1 MKKRCF
7 ALLLAAA
14 LLVSLLPISA
24 AAAVTYTEVSSA
36 SAFVK
41 AMWSTAAV
49 NKSTQSFTL
58 GAPVHIRLTKDV
70 SLNYSTD
77 NIQDNGSP
85 FAKDNSNAQSMY
97 VPAGSEI
104 DLNGHTLT
112 LRNVRIYWGEGSA
125 EISDQSASLF
135 RNGKIITATGNN
147 TNTRWALRAQ
157 SGILGGLLT
166 DCYTTSNNAFSAS
179 VQTTFRVPE
188 NVRMHLQSDKS
199 SSVIEYASTT
209 VAHTLVLSSGAT
221 VDGSGDFHTMNPEA
235 KVILEAA
242 NAADLAK
249 SRISSPHVDQIMLTA
264 DISAPSLKV
273 ELPAGVVL
281 DYHGHTLNC
290 ATVSGETT
298 DSTLPPPFDAEA
310 KIVAP
315 AGKEIRYLLYG
326 LYNDAGRMTKTY
338 SAENVESITLPD
350 WNEGTVRVYAAGADF
365 KPVCDPVTLQ
375 KSVET
380 VASSGLQFTSNDD
393 TTCTVTGLGTCTDAT
408 LVIPARSPSGDLVT
422 AVAAGALAG
431 SKAAAIV
438 VPDTVELESGALDG
452 CDSIFAVVSLPTAVK
467 SVPYTREEL
476 EQIVVE
482 TALAYHSHMPY
493 VQYDSASVV
502 TTKAGSGYRISR
514 STSYMAPE
522 DAEFDSLDYSVC
534 SNYMFQIYWNA
545 FGYAIGG
552 SPSGC
557 GTSAVT
563 RIAVDNPMTVVKY
576 GDEDGMTDREAALRL
591 ARESLRPGDLIVGY
605 GIGTDP
611 SGHAMMYIG
620 DALGDGTEYAIH
632 CWGASYDT
640 DTGKDKW
647 ETKEWGSL
655 YIQDVD
661 ALCFKAKPS
670 GSKDP
675 NWDLGSDKC
684 GGRFIILRP
693 LNDIEA
699 IGMLPNASGRTRL
712 QYPGMVI
719 HREVENVS
727 VHSDI
732 PANGQVTVKV
742 TVQNT
747 SKAAYQSV
755 NVRETVPTGCTLVA
769 GTALAGAAIE
779 GGSLRWTLDIPAGQ
793 TVTLTYDVKLTAYQ
807 PGDAVVFPAGQ
818 VGGIPNR
825 KMTFSVSA
833 SQLTD
838 AQIANLLY
846 VGAGSNPRPTT
857 GKIGLLAVN
866 DIYKKLTGIDPGL
879 PSSAR
884 TLYHALTEEKK
895 LNGYELRRLLDTP
908 QSGYEQFRKMM
919 PVRSYGGLDLF
930 IDASDPNGMDPL
942 DRLLEIHEENFQ
954 PGDIILRFGA
964 DSGKDLYYIYLGGG
978 QLKDNLLT
986 GGKVMKITDSGAV
999 SVEDF
1004 AKSSGDCLA
1013 NAIVCNAFITLRPTL
1028 VLPNP

>member
-14 LLVSLLPISA
+14 LLVGLLPISA
-24 AAAVTYTEVSSA
+24 AAAAYTDVSTA
-36 SAFVK
+36 AGFVK
-41 AMWSTAAV
+41 AAWSTAAI
-49 NKSTQSFTL
+49 NKSDQTFTL
-58 GAPVHIRLTKDV
+58 GAPVHIRLTKDI

-77 NIQDNGSP
+77 NIQENGSP
-85 FAKDNSNAQSMY
+85 FLKSNSAAQAIY
-97 VPAGSEI
+97 VPIGSEI

-112 LRNVRIYWGEGSA
+112 LRNTRIYWGEGSA
-125 EISDQSASLF
+125 EISDQSAPLF
-135 RNGKIITATGNN
+135 RNGKIRTATGNS
-147 TNTRWALRAQ
+147 TNTKWALKSQ
-157 SGILGGLLT
+157 SGIFDGLLT

-179 VQTTFRVPE
+179 VNTTFRVPE
-188 NVRMHLQSDKS
+188 NVRMHLQSDLNS
-199 SSVIEYASTT
+199 NLIEYSATT
-209 VAHTLVLSSGAT
+209 ALHTLTLSSGAT
-221 VDGSGDFHTMNPEA
+221 LDGAGDFHSMNPDA
-235 KVILEAA
+235 KVVLEAA

-249 SRISSPHVDQIMLTA
+249 SRISAPHVDTVVLTA
-264 DISAPSLKV
+264 DISAPSLTV

-281 DYHGHTLNC
+281 DYHGHTLDC
-290 ATVSGETT
+290 AAVSGETT

-310 KIVAP
+310 QIVAP

-338 SAENVESITLPD
+338 SAENAERITLPD
-350 WNEGTVRVYAAGADF
+350 WNEGTVRVFAAGADY
-365 KPVCDPVTLQ
+365 KPVCDPVTLH
-375 KSVET
+375 KSMET

-393 TTCTVTGLGTCTDAT
+393 TTCTVTGLGTCTDQT
-408 LVIPARSPSGDLVT
+408 VVIPGRSPDGDLVT
-422 AVAAGALAG
+422 AVAANALSG

-438 VPDTVELESGALDG
+438 VPDTVELESGALNG
-452 CDSIFAVVSLPTAVK
+452 CDSLFAVVSLPSAVK
-467 SVPYTREEL
+467 TLPYTREEL
-476 EQIVVE
+476 EQLVVE
-482 TALAYHSHMPY
+482 TALAYHDHMPY

-502 TTKAGSGYRISR
+502 TTKAGSSYRISR

-563 RIAVDNPMTVVKY
+563 SIAVDDPMTVVKY
-576 GDEDGMTDREAALRL
+576 GGEDGMTDREAALKL

-640 DTGKDKW
+640 ETGKDKW
-647 ETKEWGSL
+647 ETKDWGSL

-661 ALCFKAKPS
+661 ALCFRAKPS

-675 NWDLGSDKC
+675 NWNLGSDKC

-699 IGMLPNASGRTRL
+699 LGMLPNASGRTRL
-712 QYPGMVI
+712 AYPGMAV

-747 SKAAYQSV
+747 SKAAYQGLV
-755 NVRETVPTGCTLVA
+755 VRETVPTGCTLVA
-769 GTALAGAAIE
+769 ASASAGAAVN
-779 GGSLRWTLDIPAGQ
+779 GSSLRWTLDIPAGQ
-793 TVTLTYDVKLTAYQ
+793 TVTLTYAVKLTAYQ

-838 AQIANLLY
+838 VQLANLLF
-846 VGAGSNPRPTT
+846 VGAGSNPKPTT
-857 GKIGLLAVN
+857 TKKDLAAVN
-866 DIYKKLTGIDPGL
+866 EIYQKLTGIDPGL

-884 TLYHALTEEKK
+884 TLYSALTEEKTLSSYK
-895 LNGYELRRLLDTP
+895 LRRLLDTP
-908 QSGYEQFRKMM
+908 QAGYETFRKMM
-919 PVRSYGGLDLF
+919 PVRSFGGLDLF
-930 IDASDPNGMDPL
+930 VDTSDPKGMDPL
-942 DRLLEIHEENFQ
+942 DRLLEIHEENFR
-954 PGDIILRFGA
+954 PGDIILRFGE

-978 QLKDNLLT
+978 QLKDHLLT
-986 GGKVMKITDSGAV
+986 GGKVLKITSSGTV
-999 SVEDF
+999 TVEDF

-1013 NAIVCNAFITLRPTL
+1013 NAITCNAFITLRPTL
-1028 VLPNP
+1028 VRPNP